1 MSMPFTIKSRKTI
14 ETPLEAE
21 YKKHIAWHT
30 RDNDPSAPKPS
41 PKPIR
46 SFALV
51 DDTVTI
57 SPESSD
63 ASSEQAKVQS
73 ETALETV
80 PQETKNS
87 EPVTPAEKSHLGI
100 FSIRV

>member
-1 MSMPFTIKSRKTI
+1 MPFTIKSRKTI

-21 YKKHIAWHT
+21 YKKQIAWHA
-30 RDNDPSAPKPS
+30 RDNDPSS
-41 PKPIR
+41 PKMPPKTLR

-57 SPESSD
+57 SPELSD
-63 ASSEQAKVQS
+63 APSEQTKDVVKADQDIVQKEAKS
-73 ETALETV
+73 
-80 PQETKNS
+80 S